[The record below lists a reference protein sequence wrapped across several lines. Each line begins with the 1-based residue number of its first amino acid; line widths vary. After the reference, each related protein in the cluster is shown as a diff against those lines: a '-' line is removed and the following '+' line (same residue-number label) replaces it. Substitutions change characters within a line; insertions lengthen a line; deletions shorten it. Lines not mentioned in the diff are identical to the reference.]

1 MSTATQPSTS
11 GATTKT
17 VGVLN
22 ADEVKELRR
31 KAEEFDRLTADN
43 ATAQN
48 ALRENQELK
57 NRLLA
62 QETEREQAGNT
73 AFRSKLLEHAAQE
86 APRLNIAKFEGV
98 IPAETLT
105 KIAKSVVENLPDAE
119 IKRLREDRVEGEEK
133 GRMRVKEEIY
143 SALTDKYRELQS
155 YEAVRRQKEIYG
167 GGLLPANVNILP
179 EERRQL
185 GLHGEKTY
193 WSDEKRIASKQ
204 SIREQMMNFL
214 LTAMLKKPIIRE
226 NGTSWIDQHRTRLHL
241 DDVIKA
247 QRFYDQTN
255 SEGHIFSRGG
265 RLFNLFAQE
274 DVQNRLAR
282 MFVSEANEMTT
293 ANTVGTGVS
302 NLALDATTAV
312 ILGSWPRL
320 LAKRIAAQAGV
331 MTKTTKRVR
340 EIGVPRDNTQVLR
353 QGQRFFGAVDSD
365 NPSTLATTFTGTT
378 NGLVCNDEGTLVR
391 ASGHI
396 PQDVYG
402 IVCEVVDAT
411 TTITV
416 TGVNQNGD
424 TSATATATFLTSH
437 AVGDVVRFTPT
448 FAGDTFLDITAVTSS
463 GWTDAAAK
471 GEVGIFT
478 PDPITGHT
486 AGSPAQQARF
496 IIRSSDVSES
506 QYDLQTNMTLA
517 VLEDLE
523 MSLRSDDGD
532 GIDGIAQMLSLLQSE
547 LFNMIDRRLFDTAVQ
562 NVFTGNQNTFNAN
575 TPTGEYSDQKWKE
588 RLHYY
593 QKDTNMRV
601 QVNSGYAPNWIVWS
615 LYDEP
620 SFSEWLT
627 QGGMLHRLSP
637 EANDPFAD
645 GKAQFR
651 IGNCDV
657 YVSENLAPEFILH
670 GNNQNFGIHSYDY
683 IPLKVLQGA
692 NVTAGF
698 EQVLMIHHRGY
709 HGVPATDKIY
719 GGRAI
724 GYTKVNR
731 RS

>member
-1 MSTATQPSTS
+1 MSTATIP
-11 GATTKT
+11 TTKT
-17 VGVLN
+17 VGTLDAKQVQEWQEKAAKFDQTMAAN
-22 ADEVKELRR
+22 AA
-31 KAEEFDRLTADN
+31 AESVRL
-43 ATAQN
+43 
-48 ALRENQELK
+48 ENQELK
-57 NRLLA
+57 KRIDMQDA
-62 QETEREQAGNT
+62 ERRRAGNIE
-73 AFRSKLLEHAAQE
+73 FRSKLIEHAVKE
-86 APRLNIAKFEGV
+86 APRLNIAKFEGI
-98 IPAETLT
+98 IPAETLDRLARGAAES
-105 KIAKSVVENLPDAE
+105 ISDAE
-119 IKRLREDRVEGEEK
+119 IEKLREDRVEGLEK
-133 GRMRVKEEIY
+133 GQLLVKEAVFTAMNE
-143 SALTDKYRELQS
+143 KHKELLQ
-155 YEAVRRQKEIYG
+155 YEAARRRNEIYG

-193 WSDEKRIASKQ
+193 WSDEKRIASKH
-204 SIREQMMNFL
+204 SVREQMMNFL

-424 TSATATATFLTSH
+424 TSATATATITTSH

-448 FAGDTFLDITAVTSS
+448 FLGDTFLDITAVTST

-486 AGSPAQQARF
+486 AGSAAQQARF

-593 QKDTNMRV
+593 MKDTNMRV

-670 GNNQNFGIHSYDY
+670 GNNQNFGVHSYDY

>member
-1 MSTATQPSTS
+1 MSTVTVP
-11 GATTKT
+11 TTKT
-17 VGVLN
+17 VGTVDAKQVEEWKEKAAKFDQTMAAN
-22 ADEVKELRR
+22 A
-31 KAEEFDRLTADN
+31 
-43 ATAQN
+43 
-48 ALRENQELK
+48 
-57 NRLLA
+57 A
-62 QETEREQAGNT
+62 QESVRLENETLKRKLDAQEAEREQAGN
-73 AFRSKLLEHAAQE
+73 ASFRSKLLEHANQE
-86 APRLNIAKFEGV
+86 APRLNTAKFEGV
-98 IPAETLT
+98 IPSDTLN
-105 KIAKSVVENLPDAE
+105 KIAKSVVESLPDAE
-119 IKRLREDRVEGEEK
+119 IKKLREDRVEGFEK
-133 GRMRVKEEIY
+133 GQLRVKEDIY
-143 SALTDKYRELQS
+143 NALNEKYRELVS
-155 YEAVRRQKEIYG
+155 YETARRRNEIYDSVNG
-167 GGLLPANVNILP
+167 PVGLNMLP

-185 GLHGEKTY
+185 GLNGEKTY
-193 WSDEKRIASKQ
+193 LSDEKRMLAKHSV
-204 SIREQMMNFL
+204 REQMKNFL
-214 LTAMLKKPIIRE
+214 LTAMLKKPIMRE
-226 NGTSWIDQHRTRLHL
+226 NGTSWIDQHRHRLNL
-241 DDVIKA
+241 DGVIKA
-247 QRFYDQTN
+247 QRFYDQTS
-255 SEGHIFSRGG
+255 SEGHLFSRGG

-302 NLALDATTAV
+302 NLALDATTMV
-312 ILGSWPRL
+312 ILGTWPRL

-331 MTKTTKRVR
+331 MSKTTKRVR

-365 NPSTLATTFTGTT
+365 NPATLATTFTGTT
-378 NGLVCNDEGTLVR
+378 NGVVCNDEGTLVR
-391 ASGHI
+391 ASGHL

-402 IVCEVVDAT
+402 LVCEVADAT
-411 TTITV
+411 TTITI

-424 TSATATATFLTSH
+424 TAATATATITTSH

-448 FAGDTFLDITAVTSS
+448 FLGDTFLDITAVSS
-463 GWTDAAAK
+463 TGWTDAAAK

-593 QKDTNMRV
+593 MKDTNMRV

-645 GKAQFR
+645 GRAQFR

-683 IPLKVLQGA
+683 VPLKVLQGA